1 MTAILRADGL
11 TKSFGSVTA
20 VSELSLAV
28 GSGEVFGLVGP
39 DGAGKSTTLRLLCG
53 LLDPDA
59 GGVEIGGRRVDSSRA
74 AAGIGYVPQQ
84 FALSPEL
91 TVWENCVFAAEV
103 FGVPSGERDQRIEEL
118 LVRTDLDRF
127 KDRRAGKLSGGMKRK
142 LSLICALVHR
152 PPLLLLD
159 EPTSGVDP
167 VSRREFWRLLYGLA
181 REGMALIVSTTYLD
195 EAERCDR
202 VGILYEGRLVM
213 CDEPAALRRSIDAR
227 VVDIW
232 CDRREAVRRGLA
244 PLAHV
249 RAAQITGDRL
259 RVFLARE
266 GVEPAAFIE
275 AAVRGGAPIRHWT
288 ETLPTI
294 EDVFLKFLKERGQV
308 APELVVAG
316 AEGGEGGEGAEG
328 AESSGEVGLSERVDD
343 ST

>member
-1 MTAILRADGL
+1 MTAILRADEL
-11 TKSFGSVTA
+11 TKHFGSVTA
-20 VSELSLAV
+20 VRGLSLAV
-28 GSGEVFGLVGP
+28 GAGEVFGLVGP

-53 LLDPDA
+53 LLDPD
-59 GGVEIGGRRVDSSRA
+59 GGSVEIGGRRVDSSRA

-91 TVWENCVFAAEV
+91 TVWENCVFTAEV
-103 FGVPSGERDQRIEEL
+103 FGVPIADRDRRIDEL
-118 LVRTDLDRF
+118 LGRTGLARF

-142 LSLICALVHR
+142 LALICALVHR

-181 REGMALIVSTTYLD
+181 REGMSLIVSTTYLD

-213 CDEPAALRRSIDAR
+213 CDEPAALRRSVDAR

-244 PLAHV
+244 PLAQV

-266 GVEPAAFIE
+266 GVDPAAFVE
-275 AAVRGGAPIRHWT
+275 AAVRGGAPIRHWS

-294 EDVFLKFLKERGQV
+294 EDVFLKFLKERGQT
-308 APELVVAG
+308 APEPVAIVAG
-316 AEGGEGGEGAEG
+316 GESDGAG
-328 AESSGEVGLSERVDD
+328 ASEQTDD
-343 ST
+343 SA